1 MAQGNREKTP
11 EEITKEA
18 LSELPEAFRD
28 IDLNK
33 ADGLNAGYDPS
44 DYESEDDQIVGE
56 ENEDSSEESTEID
69 GDDSKEATDDSG
81 NDEKKEISDEP
92 EDDKATDDDQ
102 REEDGD
108 TEDAEEQSDEDK
120 EDVDEGEN
128 EDENANEE
136 AEALLTLNYKGK
148 SVDVPN
154 TEEGKKQ
161 LANLAQK
168 GMDYSFR
175 AEAMKPWEK
184 VIQHLYNNPEI
195 RSQVEA
201 HMRGEDVVIVPSREE
216 TEYKDYV
223 PSEQK
228 DDETDAEY
236 SQRMIRESNEF
247 YATKNRIEAEKAAK
261 MQKIQQACAND
272 PLYQSTASLINQ
284 QVQAGTINGKF
295 KDVVDQNPEA
305 FAYVYDINRKLAF
318 FNELAN
324 RLQAQGKLEE
334 VMSVMKENPEEF
346 EMSPKNNVK
355 DINKAKTTPT
365 TKHGKPNAK
374 RPESKPPSTP
384 KSQKRSAG
392 PKTKGKIDWNDKD
405 SIKGL
410 SSEEILKIAD
420 RIDY

>member
-1 MAQGNREKTP
+1 MAQGNQKKTP

-18 LSELPEAFRD
+18 LQELPEAFRD
-28 IDLNK
+28 IDLSK

-44 DYESEDDQIVGE
+44 DYESEDDQTAGE
-56 ENEDSSEESTEID
+56 ENEDTSEDSTETDEDDSAVDDESGNEES
-69 GDDSKEATDDSG
+69 
-81 NDEKKEISDEP
+81 DESSDEP
-92 EDDKATDDDQ
+92 EGGEATDEDQ
-102 REEDGD
+102 RKEEGD
-108 TEDAEEQSDEDK
+108 SEGTEEQSDENG
-120 EDVDEGEN
+120 EDVDEGE
-128 EDENANEE
+128 DESEE
-136 AEALLTLNYKGK
+136 EKAEALLTLNYRGK
-148 SVDVPN
+148 SVDVPD
-154 TEEGKKQ
+154 TDEGKRQ

-184 VIQHLYNNPEI
+184 VIQHLYNNPEV

-201 HMRGEDVVIVPSREE
+201 HMRGEDVVIVPSKEE

-223 PSEQK
+223 PSEQQ

-236 SQRMIRESNEF
+236 SARMIRESNEF
-247 YATKNRIEAEKAAK
+247 YATKNRIDSEKRAK
-261 MQKIQQACAND
+261 MQKVQEACSQD
-272 PLYQSTASLINQ
+272 PLYQNTASLINQ
-284 QVQAGTINGKF
+284 QVQAGAINGKF

-305 FAYVYDINRKLAF
+305 FVYVYDINRKLAF
-318 FNELAN
+318 FNELTN
-324 RLQAQGKLEE
+324 RLKVQGKLDE
-334 VMSVMKENPEEF
+334 VMSVMKQNPEDF
-346 EMSPKNNVK
+346 AVSPKGNVK
-355 DINKAKTTPT
+355 DINKAKKPPT
-365 TKHGKPNAK
+365 TKHGKPNPK

-392 PKTKGKIDWNDKD
+392 PKTKGKIDWSDKD